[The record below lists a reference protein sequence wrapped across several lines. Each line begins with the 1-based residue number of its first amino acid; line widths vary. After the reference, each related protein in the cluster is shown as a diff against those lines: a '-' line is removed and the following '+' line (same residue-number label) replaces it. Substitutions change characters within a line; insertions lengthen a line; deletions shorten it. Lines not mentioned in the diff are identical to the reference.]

1 MEIITEV
8 EEQRR
13 IKNYDEKNFFDTRS
27 KDTRYIFKK
36 FILRVIVF
44 VISMRRL
51 YFFQKRNFGWILLEW
66 NEVSSYE
73 RIKFKNKKL

>member
-13 IKNYDEKNFFDTRS
+13 IKNYDEENFF
-27 KDTRYIFKK
+27 DTRYIFKK

-73 RIKFKNKKL
+73 RIKFKKL